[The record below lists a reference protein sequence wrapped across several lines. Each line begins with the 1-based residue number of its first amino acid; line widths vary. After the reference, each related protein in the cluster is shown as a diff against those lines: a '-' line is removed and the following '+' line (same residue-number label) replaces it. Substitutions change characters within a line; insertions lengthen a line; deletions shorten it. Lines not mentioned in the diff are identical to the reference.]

1 MSSIEDWLKSQGSA
15 PQRRGIFDAPV
26 PGKPVPKGGDKP
38 AASPAPS
45 ASSGDNREPLITGS
59 SDIVTG
65 SKGTGLPPND
75 LHREGSFPE
84 VQGSLDFE

>member
-1 MSSIEDWLKSQGSA
+1 MSSIDDWLKSQGPA

-26 PGKPVPKGGDKP
+26 PGKPVPKGDKP
-38 AASPAPS
+38 AAAPTPAS
-45 ASSGDNREPLITGS
+45 GGDNLRPLTTGS
-59 SDIVTG
+59 SEIVTG